1 MKMFNGNLQKYNF
14 NMGELKVF
22 DAFSGIG
29 ALHQSLKELGIPI
42 SVTNISEIDVDAIIS
57 YAGIHIDNF
66 DDLIFEYPSEDI
78 MREWL
83 LNRNIGYS
91 FEKQKSVIPRLK
103 RDKLYKVYKASILL
117 NNLGDISKINCED
130 IEDFDLM
137 NFSFSCFV
145 AGTLILTDKGYKKIE
160 DIKKG
165 DRVLTHTNTYQKVV
179 KPMINKANK
188 IYKLKT
194 MCSEDLFV
202 TEEHPFY
209 VRKRI
214 RVANN
219 NMPHLKRGR
228 GYERKFLN
236 PEWVRVKD
244 LSKDYYV
251 GIAIN
256 QKSQLPEWNGCTV
269 PRPYG
274 KTKQLNELKKYFN
287 NKDFWWIVGR
297 YIGDGWVKNI
307 IDYKGTDIYDLY
319 ICCAKN
325 ELNEITEVLDNIN
338 KINNDFKYKCYED
351 RTVYKIRISNVE
363 FAKFLQQFGHGAIN
377 KHLNESI
384 LDLPINMLKSFLDG
398 YMSADGCFTQ
408 GLNKASSISKEL
420 IYGLG
425 QCVAKVYNRPFS
437 IYYNKRKPTCVIEG
451 RTVNQHNG
459 YQITWKNDKNKQ
471 DKAFYEDGYIWC
483 PINGL
488 EKEEYDG
495 LVYNME
501 VENDNSYTAN
511 GIIVHNCTDI
521 SNAGKKRGM
530 TNEDGT
536 PTRSGLYVYGMEIIK
551 KKKPKYIM
559 IENVKGLI
567 QKKFIDDF
575 YSIINELDNVGYN
588 CYYPKKENGQPTC
601 LNAKDYGIPQ
611 NRERIFIICIRK
623 DIDNSLF
630 NFPQGFD
637 SGLKLKDFL
646 EDTVDEKYYLS
657 QQVLEGNQFIDKK
670 DRIQTFRET
679 KNYIQWDTSGKQ
691 YNSQV
696 DRACYEYGYINTIP
710 ASLTY
715 DKCKVI
721 TKEENNLRIRKLTSK
736 ECWRLMG
743 FTDECFEK
751 AKALGVVDTALYK
764 QAGNSIVINCLYY
777 IFKELF
783 KEYIV

>member
-1 MKMFNGNLQKYNF
+1 MKMFNGNLQKHNF

-78 MREWL
+78 MKEWL

-137 NFSFSCFV
+137 NFSFS
-145 AGTLILTDKGYKKIE
+145 
-160 DIKKG
+160 
-165 DRVLTHTNTYQKVV
+165 
-179 KPMINKANK
+179 
-188 IYKLKT
+188 
-194 MCSEDLFV
+194 
-202 TEEHPFY
+202 
-209 VRKRI
+209 
-214 RVANN
+214 
-219 NMPHLKRGR
+219 
-228 GYERKFLN
+228 
-236 PEWVRVKD
+236 
-244 LSKDYYV
+244 
-251 GIAIN
+251 
-256 QKSQLPEWNGCTV
+256 
-269 PRPYG
+269 
-274 KTKQLNELKKYFN
+274 
-287 NKDFWWIVGR
+287 
-297 YIGDGWVKNI
+297 
-307 IDYKGTDIYDLY
+307 
-319 ICCAKN
+319 
-325 ELNEITEVLDNIN
+325 
-338 KINNDFKYKCYED
+338 
-351 RTVYKIRISNVE
+351 
-363 FAKFLQQFGHGAIN
+363 
-377 KHLNESI
+377 
-384 LDLPINMLKSFLDG
+384 
-398 YMSADGCFTQ
+398 
-408 GLNKASSISKEL
+408 
-420 IYGLG
+420 
-425 QCVAKVYNRPFS
+425 
-437 IYYNKRKPTCVIEG
+437 
-451 RTVNQHNG
+451 
-459 YQITWKNDKNKQ
+459 
-471 DKAFYEDGYIWC
+471 
-483 PINGL
+483 
-488 EKEEYDG
+488 
-495 LVYNME
+495 
-501 VENDNSYTAN
+501 
-511 GIIVHNCTDI
+511 CTDI